1 MALRTGHYLSRYLSP
16 IQRWLDEDGVS
27 EISINVPGKVWVEK
41 AGSPRQEFDVP
52 ELTEEHLGML
62 SRQVAAATN
71 QLINEEKPLLSA
83 ALPTGERV
91 QVVAPPAAPNGCAFS
106 IRKQVLRSMN
116 LDDYAKQGAF
126 DGTRVA
132 KDLTMSDESV
142 ALAKLLEAG
151 DIQGFLTAAVRSHQ
165 NMVIA
170 GGTSTGKTT
179 FLNALLQE
187 IPLDERI
194 VTIED
199 TREVNAPHKNL
210 LNLIAAKGDQGR
222 SLVTIQ
228 DLLEATLRLRPDRI
242 ILGELRGKEAYT
254 FLRAINTGHPGSIC
268 TLHADSPAGALE
280 QLSLMVLQ
288 ANLGLSRSEI
298 KDYVSSMIDVF
309 VQLRRE
315 GSRRFIS
322 DIQFKHATPVSAE
335 AA

>member
-1 MALRTGHYLSRYLSP
+1 MALKSGHYLTRYLHP
-16 IQRWLDEDGVS
+16 LRPWLDEAGVS
-27 EISINVPGKVWVEK
+27 EISVNVPGKVWIEA
-41 AGSPRQEFDVP
+41 AGKPREEFVVP
-52 ELTEEHLGML
+52 ELTADLLAQL
-62 SRQVAAATN
+62 SRQIAASTD

-91 QVVAPPAAPNGCAFS
+91 QVVAPPAAPNGYALS
-106 IRKQVLRSMN
+106 IRKQVLKSMS

-126 DGTRVA
+126 DMTQLTRDMEV
-132 KDLTMSDESV
+132 SDEV
-142 ALAKLLEAG
+142 KALQTALKKGNVQE
-151 DIQGFLTAAVRSHQ
+151 FLTLAVRTHQ
-165 NMVIA
+165 NMVIS

-187 IPLDERI
+187 IPMDERI
-194 VTIED
+194 ITIED
-199 TREVNAPHKNL
+199 TREVNAPHGNL
-210 LNLIAAKGDQGR
+210 LNLIAAKGDQGK

-268 TLHADSPAGALE
+268 TLHADSPAGAIE

-298 KDYVSSMIDVF
+298 KDYVSSMIDIVI
-309 VQLRRE
+309 QLKRE

-322 DIQFKHATPVSAE
+322 AIQFKHA
-335 AA
+335 

>member
-1 MALRTGHYLSRYLSP
+1 MALKSGHYLTRYLHP
-16 IQRWLDEDGVS
+16 LRPWLDEAGVS
-27 EISINVPGKVWVEK
+27 EISVNVPGKVWIEA
-41 AGSPRQEFDVP
+41 AGKPREEFEVP
-52 ELTEEHLGML
+52 DLTADLLAQL
-62 SRQVAAATN
+62 SRQIAASTD

-91 QVVAPPAAPNGCAFS
+91 QVVAPPAAPNGYALS
-106 IRKQVLRSMN
+106 IRKQVLRSMS

-126 DGTRVA
+126 NMTQLT
-132 KDLTMSDESV
+132 KDMDISDEVKALQV
-142 ALAKLLEAG
+142 ALKKG
-151 DIQGFLTAAVRSHQ
+151 DVQKFLSLAVRTHQ
-165 NMVIA
+165 NIVIS

-187 IPLDERI
+187 IPMDERI
-194 VTIED
+194 ITIED
-199 TREVNAPHKNL
+199 TREVNAPHGNL
-210 LNLIAAKGDQGR
+210 LNLIAAKGDQGK

-268 TLHADSPAGALE
+268 TLHADSPAGAIE

-298 KDYVSSMIDVF
+298 KDYVSSMIDIVI
-309 VQLRRE
+309 QLRRE
-315 GSRRFIS
+315 GSRRYIS
-322 DIQFKHATPVSAE
+322 AIQFKHA
-335 AA
+335 

>member
-1 MALRTGHYLSRYLSP
+1 MALQSGHYLTRYLSP
-16 IQRWLDEDGVS
+16 LKPWLEEDGVS
-27 EISINVPGKVWVEK
+27 EISINVPGKVWIEA
-41 AGSPRQEFDVP
+41 AGKPREEFDVP
-52 ELTEEHLGML
+52 ELTPDLLAQL
-62 SRQVAAATN
+62 SRQIAAATD

-91 QVVAPPAAPNGCAFS
+91 QVVAPPAAPNGFAFS

-126 DGTRVA
+126 EMTRLSAAADV
-132 KDLTMSDESV
+132 SDEV
-142 ALAKLLEAG
+142 KELRTLLSKG
-151 DIQGFLTAAVRSHQ
+151 DVQAFLTAAVRNHQ
-165 NMVIA
+165 NIVIS

-187 IPLDERI
+187 IPEDERI
-194 VTIED
+194 ITIED
-199 TREVNAPHKNL
+199 TREVNAPQGNL

-268 TLHADSPAGALE
+268 TLHADSPKGAIE

-288 ANLGLSRSEI
+288 ANLGLSREEI
-298 KDYVSSMIDVF
+298 KDYVSSMIDIVI
-309 VQLRRE
+309 QLKRE
-315 GSRRFIS
+315 GSRRYIS
-322 DIQFKHATPVSAE
+322 DIQFKHAESA
-335 AA
+335 A

>member
-1 MALRTGHYLSRYLSP
+1 MALKSGHYLARYLEP
-16 IQRWLDEDGVS
+16 LRPWLDEAGVS
-27 EISINVPGKVWVEK
+27 EISVNVPGKVWIEA
-41 AGSPRQEFDVP
+41 AGKPRAEYEVP
-52 ELTEEHLGML
+52 DLTSDLLAQL
-62 SRQVAAATN
+62 SRQIAASSD

-91 QVVAPPAAPNGCAFS
+91 QVVAPPAAPNGYALS

-126 DGTRVA
+126 DMTQLTREI
-132 KDLTMSDESV
+132 TISDEV
-142 ALAKLLEAG
+142 KALKSSLKKGNVQE
-151 DIQGFLTAAVRSHQ
+151 FLSLAVRSQQ
-165 NMVIA
+165 NMVIS

-187 IPLDERI
+187 IPMDERI
-194 VTIED
+194 ITIED
-199 TREVNAPHKNL
+199 TREVNAPHGNL

-268 TLHADSPAGALE
+268 TLHADSPAGAIE

-288 ANLGLSRSEI
+288 ANLGLSRNEI
-298 KDYVSSMIDVF
+298 KDYVSSMIDIV
-309 VQLRRE
+309 VQLKRE
-315 GSRRFIS
+315 GARRYIS
-322 DIQFKHATPVSAE
+322 AIQFKHA
-335 AA
+335 

>member
-1 MALRTGHYLSRYLSP
+1 MALKSGHYLTRYLEP
-16 IQRWLDEDGVS
+16 LRPWLDEDGVS
-27 EISINVPGKVWVEK
+27 EISVNVPGKVWVEA
-41 AGSPRQEFDVP
+41 AGKPRTEFEVPDLTP
-52 ELTEEHLGML
+52 ELLAQL
-62 SRQVAAATN
+62 SRQIAASSD

-91 QVVAPPAAPNGCAFS
+91 QVVAPPAAPNGYALS

-126 DGTRVA
+126 DMTQLTRDA
-132 KDLTMSDESV
+132 SISDEV
-142 ALAKLLEAG
+142 KALQDTLKSGNVQE
-151 DIQGFLTAAVRSHQ
+151 FLSLAVRTHQ
-165 NMVIA
+165 NMVIS

-187 IPLDERI
+187 IPMDERI
-194 VTIED
+194 ITIED
-199 TREVNAPHKNL
+199 TREVNAPHGNL

-268 TLHADSPAGALE
+268 TLHADSPAGAIE

-288 ANLGLSRSEI
+288 ANLGLSRNEI
-298 KDYVSSMIDVF
+298 KDYVSSMIDIVI
-309 VQLRRE
+309 QLKRE
-315 GSRRFIS
+315 GSRRYIS
-322 DIQFKHATPVSAE
+322 AIQFKHA
-335 AA
+335 

>member
-1 MALRTGHYLSRYLSP
+1 MALKSGHYLTRYLEP
-16 IQRWLDEDGVS
+16 LRPWLDEAGVS
-27 EISINVPGKVWVEK
+27 EISVNVPGKVWIEA
-41 AGSPRQEFDVP
+41 AGKPRAEYEVP
-52 ELTEEHLGML
+52 DLTSDLLAQL
-62 SRQVAAATN
+62 SRQIAASSD

-91 QVVAPPAAPNGCAFS
+91 QVVAPPAAPNGYALS

-126 DGTRVA
+126 DMTQLTREI
-132 KDLTMSDESV
+132 TISDEV
-142 ALAKLLEAG
+142 KALKSSLKKGNVQE
-151 DIQGFLTAAVRSHQ
+151 FLSLAVRSQQ
-165 NMVIA
+165 NMVIS

-187 IPLDERI
+187 IPMDERI
-194 VTIED
+194 ITIED
-199 TREVNAPHKNL
+199 TREVNAPHGNL

-268 TLHADSPAGALE
+268 TLHADSPAGAIE

-288 ANLGLSRSEI
+288 ANLGLSRNEI
-298 KDYVSSMIDVF
+298 KDYVSSMIDIV
-309 VQLRRE
+309 VQLKRE
-315 GSRRFIS
+315 GARRYIS
-322 DIQFKHATPVSAE
+322 AIQFKHA
-335 AA
+335 

>member
-1 MALRTGHYLSRYLSP
+1 MALKSGHYLTRYLHP
-16 IQRWLDEDGVS
+16 LRPWLDEAGVS
-27 EISINVPGKVWVEK
+27 EISVNVPGKVWIEA
-41 AGSPRQEFDVP
+41 AGKPREEFEVP
-52 ELTEEHLGML
+52 DLTADLLAQL
-62 SRQVAAATN
+62 SRQIAASTD

-91 QVVAPPAAPNGCAFS
+91 QVVAPPAAPNGYALS
-106 IRKQVLRSMN
+106 IRKQVLKSMS

-126 DGTRVA
+126 HMTQLT
-132 KDLTMSDESV
+132 KDMDISDEV
-142 ALAKLLEAG
+142 KALQLALKKG
-151 DIQGFLTAAVRSHQ
+151 DVQKFLSLAVRTHQ
-165 NMVIA
+165 NIVIS

-187 IPLDERI
+187 IPMDERI
-194 VTIED
+194 ITIED
-199 TREVNAPHKNL
+199 TREVNAPHGNL
-210 LNLIAAKGDQGR
+210 LNLIAAKGDQGK

-268 TLHADSPAGALE
+268 TLHADSPAGAIE

-298 KDYVSSMIDVF
+298 KDYVSSMIDIVI
-309 VQLRRE
+309 QLRRE
-315 GSRRFIS
+315 GSRRYIS
-322 DIQFKHATPVSAE
+322 AIQFKHA
-335 AA
+335 